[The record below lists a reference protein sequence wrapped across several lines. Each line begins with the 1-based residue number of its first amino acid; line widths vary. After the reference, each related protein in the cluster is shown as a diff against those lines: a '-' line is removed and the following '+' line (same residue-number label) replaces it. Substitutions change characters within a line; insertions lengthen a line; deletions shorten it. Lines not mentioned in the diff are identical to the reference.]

1 MAGYGRF
8 NEKEMVC
15 FSEAW
20 NHWAGGRQWDGPEV
34 LRAHLRFVVVHLKI
48 VVVSSIVSDAPF
60 V

>member
-20 NHWAGGRQWDGPEV
+20 NYWAGGKQWNDPEV
-34 LRAHLRFVVVHLKI
+34 LRAHLRFVVVQLKI
-48 VVVSSIVSDAPF
+48 VVVSSIIPNTPF